1 MTFTIIYT
9 SHTHTHTEK
18 KMGKM
23 KSFLTDSQ
31 PGYVFFT
38 VLLKF
43 CLFSAWALAYKGSLK
58 EKKERMQIEEY
69 QEKIMGLYFLSKR
82 VYFHWLTLSA
92 LFTS

>member
-9 SHTHTHTEK
+9 SLTHTQKKKHKK

-43 CLFSAWALAYKGSLK
+43 CLFSAWALAYKRFFK
-58 EKKERMQIEEY
+58 RKKKKKSREISY
-69 QEKIMGLYFLSKR
+69 ILS
-82 VYFHWLTLSA
+82 
-92 LFTS
+92 

>member
-9 SHTHTHTEK
+9 SLTHTQKKKTQKKKHKK

-43 CLFSAWALAYKGSLK
+43 CLFSAWALAYKRFFKRKKKSVYNLK
-58 EKKERMQIEEY
+58 RI
-69 QEKIMGLYFLSKR
+69 KR
-82 VYFHWLTLSA
+82 K
-92 LFTS
+92 